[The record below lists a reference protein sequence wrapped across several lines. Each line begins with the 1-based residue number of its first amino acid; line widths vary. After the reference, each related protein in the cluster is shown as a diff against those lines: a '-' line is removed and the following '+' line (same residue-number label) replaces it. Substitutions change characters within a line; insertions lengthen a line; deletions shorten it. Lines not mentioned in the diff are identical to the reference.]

1 MASID
6 RNKYLFVGVDLHK
19 KTHVAVLC
27 NCFGDV
33 IKKFKVTNAPTHFPT
48 FLDNVRKHADGKD
61 VIFGLEDVNFYGR
74 SLAKFLIQN
83 GCLVKEVNSS
93 YTKKKRN
100 KGTNRNK
107 TDELDAK
114 AICMNLIMEYDAHP
128 IANPQ
133 DIYLAIKQTLS
144 TRNNF
149 VQMAAN
155 MKTSLHNLLVHH
167 YPNYTEFF
175 KDFESKTAR
184 GFFHTFPSC
193 EMVGNITAD
202 ELTRILQKF
211 NKSVPKNKAQEILD
225 AIAANGW
232 ADNGYQEERNQ
243 SIRSYID
250 SINHLEQEITL
261 LEEQL
266 DKLIDETGYPLKTIQ
281 GVDTVLAAT
290 FIANIGDINRF
301 KHNSQIAKL
310 AGIAPI
316 EHSSGE
322 SQNRYTNKL
331 GNRELNTAFYS
342 LALTQIRQ
350 GINPLMY
357 EYYQKKIKEGRK
369 KKQAMVYVARRL
381 VSIVFSIMK
390 TKQPYRQPPTP
401 LVEQEAVG
409 A

>member
-6 RNKYLFVGVDLHK
+6 RTKYLFVGVDLHK

-33 IKKFKVTNAPTHFPT
+33 MKQFKITNAPNHFPA
-48 FLDNVRKHADGKD
+48 FLEDVKKHAEGKD
-61 VIFGLEDVNFYGR
+61 IIFGLEDVNFYGR
-74 SLAKFLIQN
+74 SLAKFLIAN
-83 GCLVKEVNSS
+83 GYIVKEVNSS

-128 IANPQ
+128 VANPQ

-144 TRNNF
+144 TRNNY
-149 VQMAAN
+149 VKMVAN
-155 MKTSLHNLLVHH
+155 MKLSLHNLLIHH
-167 YPNYTEFF
+167 YPNYTDFF
-175 KDFESKTAR
+175 KDLESKTAR
-184 GFFHTFPSC
+184 GFFNTYPSC
-193 EMVGNITAD
+193 EMVANVSAE
-202 ELTRILQKF
+202 ELTKTLQQY
-211 NKSVPKNKAQEILD
+211 NKSVPKAKAQEILD

-243 SIRSYID
+243 SIRSYIQ
-250 SINHLEQEITL
+250 SIEHLEAEIAA
-261 LEEQL
+261 LEKQL
-266 DKLIDETGYPLKTIQ
+266 DRLIDETGYPLKTIH

-301 KHNSQIAKL
+301 KHHSQLAKL

-322 SQNRYTNKL
+322 LQNRYSNKL
-331 GNRELNTAFYS
+331 GNRELNKAFYS

-390 TKQPYRQPPTP
+390 NKTPYRPPVI
-401 LVEQEAVG
+401 VEAEAVG